1 MKALIPAG
9 GHGTRLR
16 AITHT
21 QNKLP
26 IPIAG
31 KFILICAIE
40 CVAEAGITE
49 VGIVACNGC

>member
-1 MKALIPAG
+1 M
-9 GHGTRLR
+9 RY
-16 AITHT
+16 ITHT

-40 CVAEAGITE
+40 CVSEVGITE
-49 VGIVACNGC
+49 VGIIAWD